1 MTINR
6 FRFYVGAVGAMQ
18 ALPPL
23 PKGAN
28 PSSTPVTYGGI
39 HQSLSA
45 RTTLDVFGYRRTY
58 TLPWTYLSRADRAYI
73 NAIYRGI
80 APGPYRLIDGRHYNM
95 IGADASSGGSQTA
108 GSLNFKASAGAL
120 AFGAVTLANMHAD
133 LAGLVRGGQVWAP
146 AASGNTLLANHMGSP
161 ISAVPTLIGSVYS
174 FSLYAS
180 GSGNH
185 SLLVQPYDITGA
197 PLTAYVGPA
206 TTLTAVMQRLFVDNW
221 TPPLGTVGLSAGIQA
236 ASTTTVTTTGWQL
249 EIDQPHSAW
258 GVGAG
263 CPTVIPPSLTESY
276 PYVDRTTS
284 TLVLQ
289 EV

>member
-6 FRFYVGAVGAMQ
+6 YRFYVGAVGAMQ

-23 PKGAN
+23 NKGAN
-28 PSSTPVTYGGI
+28 PSSTPVMYGGM

-45 RTTLDVFGYRRTY
+45 RTTLDVFGFKRTY
-58 TLPWTYLSRADRAYI
+58 TLPWTYLARTDRAYI
-73 NAIYRGI
+73 NAIYRGV

-95 IGADASSGGSQTA
+95 LGADASSGGSQTA
-108 GSLNFKASAGAL
+108 GSASYSASAGAL
-120 AFGAVTLANMHAD
+120 AFGAIVLASMHAD
-133 LAGLVRGGQVWAP
+133 LAGLVRGGQVWTP
-146 AASGNTLLANHMGSP
+146 AASGNSLLANHLGSP
-161 ISAVPTLIGSVYS
+161 ISAVPTLPGSIYS

-185 SLLVQPYDITGA
+185 NLLIQPYDIGGA

-206 TTLTAVMQRLFVDNW
+206 ITLTAVVQRLFVDNW
-221 TPPLGTVGLSAGIQA
+221 TPPPGTVGLSAGIRA

-249 EIDQPHSAW
+249 EIDQAHSVW

-263 CPTVIPPSLTESY
+263 CPTVIVPSMTEAY

-284 TLVLQ
+284 TLILQ

>member
-6 FRFYVGAVGAMQ
+6 FRFYVGTVGAMQ

-23 PKGAN
+23 NKGSN
-28 PSSTPVTYGGI
+28 PSSTVVMYGGM

-45 RTTLDVFGYRRTY
+45 RTTLDVFGFKRTY
-58 TLPWTYLSRADRAYI
+58 VLPWTYLARTDRAYI

-80 APGPYRLIDGRHYNM
+80 APGPYRLIDGRHYNV

-108 GSLNFKASAGAL
+108 GVSSFTATAGAL

-133 LAGLVRGGQVWAP
+133 LVGLVRGAQVWAP
-146 AASGNTLLANHMGSP
+146 AASGNSLLANHLGSP
-161 ISAVPTLIGSVYS
+161 VSAIPALAGSIYS

-185 SLLVQPYDITGA
+185 SLLIQPYDISGA
-197 PLTAYVGPA
+197 LLTAYVGPA
-206 TTLTAVMQRLFVDNW
+206 VTLTAAMQRLFVDNW
-221 TPPLGTVGLSAGIQA
+221 TPPLGTVGLSAGVRA
-236 ASTTTVTTTGWQL
+236 ASTTAITTTGWQL
-249 EIDQPHSAW
+249 EIDQAHSVW

-263 CPTVIPPSLTESY
+263 CPTVIPPSVTESY

-284 TLVLQ
+284 TLILQ
-289 EV
+289 EI